1 MISQLNVNE
10 MSKDELF
17 KLFRVYKTLNKMM
30 NDRGYTL
37 SSKGSISSSYED
49 WEKDIREKDKMSG
62 IFTKIVVE
70 NDENDQFPQNEEN
83 DKKENK
89 KKVNLF
95 FHYIPNGKINKECI
109 QHFVKEMQTAEA
121 SSGIIITSSTKLSE
135 QAKKQIENSKEL
147 TIEVFY
153 LNELVVN
160 ITEHELVPNHTLLS
174 KKDKKLLL
182 ERYKIKD
189 SQLPKILVSDPVA
202 RYLGLKRGDVVK
214 ITRKSETAGRYITYR
229 IAI

>member
-10 MSKDELF
+10 MSIDELF

-30 NDRGYTL
+30 KDRGYTL
-37 SSKGSISSSYED
+37 SGKGSIPSSYED
-49 WEKDIREKDKMSG
+49 WEKDIRENNKMSG
-62 IFTKIVVE
+62 IFTKIVIE
-70 NDENDQFPQNEEN
+70 NDENEQYSQNEEN

-95 FHYIPNGKINKECI
+95 FHYIPNDKINKETI
-109 QHFVKEMQTAEA
+109 QHFVKEMQTTEA

-135 QAKKQIENSKEL
+135 QAKKQIGNSKEL
-147 TIEVFY
+147 TIEIFN

-189 SQLPKILVSDPVA
+189 SQLPKILVSDPIA